1 MLRFFYTFDGD
12 GGLSSQEGAVR
23 AIFPEL
29 SERLASAEPPYAA
42 WAKPAAVMVLIA
54 RFPEPSVLLI
64 RRPDTLTYHAGQIA
78 CPGGTFEPGVD
89 HCLGDA
95 ARRETE
101 EEVGIRVS
109 PESLAGFL
117 EPVYIHVTG
126 FTLLPV
132 VSVVDRQPSV
142 VPHPDE
148 VADYQWVSLKTLRQV
163 RRTVSMDINGVRYP
177 LAEFPLEWGRLWGAT
192 ARAVDQLLRVLEGDI
207 V

>member
-1 MLRFFYTFDGD
+1 MLRFSYTFAGD

-23 AIFPEL
+23 AIFSGL
-29 SERLASAEPPYAA
+29 SERLAAAEPAYAG
-42 WAKPAAVMVLIA
+42 WAKPAAVMIVIA
-54 RFPEPSVLLI
+54 RLPEPSILFI
-64 RRPDTLTYHAGQIA
+64 RRPDTLTHHAGQIA

-89 HCLGDA
+89 QCLWDA

-109 PESLAGFL
+109 PDSMAGFL
-117 EPVYIHVTG
+117 DPVYIHVTG

-132 VSVVDRQPSV
+132 VSVIDQRPSV

-148 VADYQWVSLKTLRQV
+148 VADYQWVSLDTLRQV
-163 RRTVSMDINGVRYP
+163 RCIVPMDIDGVRYP